1 MLGMT
6 REQIEQAV
14 QDWYANHQ
22 DKVNL
27 FIQEFGAHSDC
38 GDDVLEL
45 VTGVMASV
53 GSTVAL
59 SAIKDVLV
67 QNNELLDLQVN
78 ELIDIKIATVI
89 NKRNLQTP
97 VISDQI

>member
-14 QDWYANHQ
+14 HDWYANNQ

-27 FIQEFGAHSDC
+27 FIQEFGMHSDC

-53 GSTVAL
+53 GSTVAM
-59 SAIKDVLV
+59 SAVKDILV
-67 QNNELLDLQVN
+67 QNNELLSLQVN
-78 ELIDIKIATVI
+78 ELIDTKIAAAM
-89 NKRNLQTP
+89 KK
-97 VISDQI
+97 